1 MNSAAH
7 LTDVDV
13 KEIGRELDQ
22 IRDEITASLGEK
34 DAHYIHRV
42 IAIQRGLEA
51 GGRTLLMVSIVP
63 VAWLGGTAALTIAK
77 ILENMEIG
85 HNVLHGQWDWMRD
98 AEIHSTTWEWDF
110 PIPADMWKHS
120 HNFIHHTYTNVL
132 GKDRDIGYS
141 IMRVSPD
148 QPWHPVYLAQP
159 IYNAILA
166 TLFEWGIAVYDLELE
181 RAFHGQKSWRQT
193 LGQLG
198 TVLRKGGRQIA
209 KDYIAFPLLAGP
221 SFLPALLGGLTAN
234 VTRNLWAHTIIFC
247 GHFPDGSEV
256 FTEEQLDGETRG
268 EWYLRQLRGSSN
280 IEGSPLFHIMTG
292 NLSHQIEHHLFP
304 DLPSN
309 RYADIAPKI
318 RDICERYGL
327 RYNTGPL
334 TRQVASVW
342 GRILRLALPGPAPDP
357 AGRSADRDDGP
368 AAR

>member
-1 MNSAAH
+1 MVGWNRSAH
-7 LTDVDV
+7 HCQD
-13 KEIGRELDQ
+13 
-22 IRDEITASLGEK
+22 LGE
-34 DAHYIHRV
+34 
-42 IAIQRGLEA
+42 
-51 GGRTLLMVSIVP
+51 
-63 VAWLGGTAALTIAK
+63 
-77 ILENMEIG
+77 
-85 HNVLHGQWDWMRD
+85 HGD
-98 AEIHSTTWEWDF
+98 TF
-110 PIPADMWKHS
+110 
-120 HNFIHHTYTNVL
+120 NVL

-148 QPWHPVYLAQP
+148 QPWRPVYLAQP

-166 TLFEWGIAVYDLELE
+166 TLLEWGIAAYDLELE
-181 RAFHGQKSWRQT
+181 RAVRGQKSWRQT
-193 LGQLG
+193 LGQLA
-198 TVLRKGGRQIA
+198 TVLGKAGRQIA

-268 EWYLRQLRGSSN
+268 EWYLRQLLGSSN
-280 IEGSPLFHIMTG
+280 IEGGPLFHIMTG

-342 GRILRLALPGPAPDP
+342 GRVLRLALPGPA
-357 AGRSADRDDGP
+357 
-368 AAR
+368 AR

>member
-7 LTDVDV
+7 LTEVDI

-22 IRDEITASLGEK
+22 IRDEITASLGEN
-34 DAHYIHRV
+34 DAHYIRRV
-42 IAIQRGLEA
+42 IAIQRGLEV
-51 GGRTLLMVSIVP
+51 GGRTMLMVSILP
-63 VAWLGGTAALTIAK
+63 AAWLGGTAALTIAK

-98 AEIHSTTWEWDF
+98 ADIHSTTWEWDF
-110 PIPADMWKHS
+110 PMPADMWKHS
-120 HNFIHHTYTNVL
+120 HNFIHHTFTNVL

-181 RAFHGQKSWRQT
+181 RAFRGQKSWRQT

-198 TVLRKGGRQIA
+198 TVLCKAGRQIA
-209 KDYIAFPLLAGP
+209 KDHIAFPLLAGP

-234 VTRNLWAHTIIFC
+234 VSRNLWAHTIIFC

-268 EWYLRQLRGSSN
+268 EWYLRQLLGSSN
-280 IEGSPLFHIMTG
+280 IEGGRLFHIMTG

-342 GRILRLALPGPAPDP
+342 GRILRLALPGPVL
-357 AGRSADRDDGP
+357 ADRDDGP

>member
-7 LTDVDV
+7 LTEVDV

-22 IRDEITASLGEK
+22 IRDEITASLGEN
-34 DAHYIHRV
+34 DARYIRRV

-63 VAWLGGTAALTIAK
+63 AAWLGGTAALTIAK

-110 PIPADMWKHS
+110 PMPADMWKHS
-120 HNFIHHTYTNVL
+120 HNFIHHTFTNVL

-166 TLFEWGIAVYDLELE
+166 TFFEWGIAAYDLELE
-181 RAFHGQKSWRQT
+181 SAFRGQKSWRQT

-198 TVLRKGGRQIA
+198 TVLRKAGRQIA

-234 VTRNLWAHTIIFC
+234 VSRNLWAHTIIFC

-268 EWYLRQLRGSSN
+268 EWYLRQLLGSSN
-280 IEGSPLFHIMTG
+280 IEGGPLFHIMTG

-318 RDICERYGL
+318 REVCERYGL

-342 GRILRLALPGPAPDP
+342 GRVLRLALPGPA
-357 AGRSADRDDGP
+357 
-368 AAR
+368 AR

>member
-110 PIPADMWKHS
+110 PMPANMWKHS
-120 HNFIHHTYTNVL
+120 HNFIHHTFTNVL

-221 SFLPALLGGLTAN
+221 SFLPALLGNLTAN
-234 VTRNLWAHTIIFC
+234 VSRNLWAHTIIFC

-268 EWYLRQLRGSSN
+268 EWYVRQLLGSSN

-309 RYADIAPKI
+309 RYAEIAPKI
-318 RDICERYGL
+318 RELCERYGL

-334 TRQVASVW
+334 TRQAVSVW
-342 GRILRLALPGPAPDP
+342 RRILRLALPGPAPTP
-357 AGRSADRDDGP
+357 ADRSAGP
-368 AAR
+368 D

>member
-7 LTDVDV
+7 LTEVDI

-22 IRDEITASLGEK
+22 IRDEITASLGEN
-34 DAHYIHRV
+34 DAHYIRRV
-42 IAIQRGLEA
+42 IAIQRGLEV
-51 GGRTLLMVSIVP
+51 GGRTMLMVSILP
-63 VAWLGGTAALTIAK
+63 AAWLGGTAALTIAK

-120 HNFIHHTYTNVL
+120 HNFIHHAYTNVL

-181 RAFHGQKSWRQT
+181 RAFRGQKSWRQT

-198 TVLRKGGRQIA
+198 TVLRKAGRQIA
-209 KDYIAFPLLAGP
+209 KDHIAFPLLAGP

-234 VTRNLWAHTIIFC
+234 VSRNLWAHTIIFC

-268 EWYLRQLRGSSN
+268 EWYLRQLLGSSN
-280 IEGSPLFHIMTG
+280 IEGGPLFHIMTG

-342 GRILRLALPGPAPDP
+342 GRILRLALPGPVL
-357 AGRSADRDDGP
+357 ADRDDGP